1 MAKSAYVIETTAER
15 FEADVFERSKQTP
28 VVLDFWAAWCQ
39 PCRLL
44 APLLEKLAE
53 EYAGKFFLVKAD
65 TDQLPQQAMAFAV
78 EGIPAV
84 YALRDGEVVDSFTG
98 LLTESQLR
106 QWLAAI
112 VPSEAEI
119 LVKEAADL
127 EASDAAAAE
136 KKYRRALELSPL
148 LPAATF
154 GLIRVLIATGKP
166 DEARKLLEQLEGR
179 GFLEPEAQRLKAKLQ
194 LRGGAR
200 SADDLNALRAAV
212 ALNPT
217 DSAAKLQLATALLAM
232 SNYEEGLRH
241 CLDVVTRERG
251 PLRDEARQRM
261 LDAFRVLGDDSPL
274 TSDFRRQLAMAL
286 Y

>member
-1 MAKSAYVIETTAER
+1 MAKSAFVTETTAER
-15 FEADVFERSKQTP
+15 FEADVFERSKQTL

-44 APLLEKLAE
+44 APLLEKLAD

-112 VPSEAEI
+112 VPSESDV
-119 LVKEAADL
+119 LVREAAAL
-127 EASDAAAAE
+127 EAIDAAEAE
-136 KKYRRALELSPL
+136 AKYRQALMLSPL
-148 LPAATF
+148 LPAATI
-154 GLIRVLIATGKP
+154 GLIRVLIAAGKS
-166 DEARKLLEQLEGR
+166 DQARSLLEQLEGR
-179 GFLEPEAQRLKAKLQ
+179 GFLEPEAQRLKAELQ
-194 LRGGAR
+194 LRGAAR
-200 SADDLNALRAAV
+200 SADDLSALRAAV
-212 ALNPT
+212 AAIPT
-217 DSAAKLQLATALLAM
+217 DSAAKLQLATALLAAG
-232 SNYEEGLRH
+232 NYEEGLRH
-241 CLDVVTRERG
+241 CLDVVARERG
-251 PLRDEARQRM
+251 LLRDEARQRM
-261 LDAFRVLGDDSPL
+261 LNAFRVLGDDSPL